1 MPPETP
7 ISKPPRLQYVILAI
21 LFLATVAYHAKHLTF
36 IAEYLSGRVV
46 AVTAPASTRN
56 ESPIISS
63 VGKEAEKAGVRVGD
77 TLLEVNGM
85 TYLGMADLVREVEYA
100 HGGDILRL
108 TVQHENGARR
118 ETVLVPLI
126 ARKHDPS
133 DHWLFAITLHVILPL
148 LCAAV
153 GFWVAALRPRE
164 KTAWILLAL
173 LVGFSQIF
181 GITMEDGDGTLAS
194 NLALGYKGLFSS
206 TWVLWLFVL
215 GLYFP
220 EPLEFER
227 RHRWLKWLVIIPL
240 GSLAAF
246 GVMYLELAANSYRA
260 TARVGE
266 VLSVHVLRLI
276 QAANGIFLLIAISAF
291 FVSIITKYFVASTP
305 DAKRRLRLLYWGMFL
320 AVVPT
325 LALVVA
331 SLVMKKGLDE
341 FPKWVEL
348 PCLLLTL
355 LFPITLAYI
364 IVVYRAM
371 DIRVVLRQ
379 GVQYTLARR
388 GIAVLQGLL
397 TAALVLTIAML
408 MQSRAT
414 TLPQTLLI
422 ISAGI
427 MAIFLLGRGAVRLAK
442 WIDRRF
448 FRDSYNAEQLLM
460 ELSEQV
466 RTIVEMYPLLET
478 VSRRIAESLHVP
490 RVAVLLQGEHP
501 YRLAYALGFEGAPG
515 IEFGE
520 GSGIVQQLREL
531 KQPTR
536 VYLNDPNNWV
546 NRTPE
551 IGAEELGT
559 LAKLQSEL
567 LIPLLAMGRLLGFI
581 SLSQKRSEEPYSGN
595 DLRLLGSVAAQTG
608 LALENARLTSAVA
621 EEAAQ
626 RESMKREVE
635 IAREVQERLFPQN
648 PPAVEGLDYCG
659 LCRPARGVGGDYY
672 DFLPLPGGQLG
683 VAVGD
688 VSGKGISAA
697 LMMASLQ
704 ASLRGQTM
712 LGPEDMA
719 ALVGRVNRLVYEV
732 SSPERYA
739 TFFFAQYDAQS
750 RILTYVNAGHNPP
763 LVLSRCCE
771 NWKVRRLE
779 VGGTVVGLLP
789 EVSYSQDQVQL
800 KSGDVLVAF
809 TDGISEAMNS
819 SDEEWGEESML
830 ATLEECDGKSAADTV
845 ACIMAA
851 ADKFTAGAKQY
862 DDMTVVVVKAL

>member
-1 MPPETP
+1 MPPEMP
-7 ISKPPRLQYVILAI
+7 VNKPPTLQYFILVL
-21 LFLATVAYHAKHLTF
+21 LFLATAAYQTKHILF

-46 AVTAPASTRN
+46 AVTAPGSMQN
-56 ESPIISS
+56 SKPIVSS
-63 VGKEAEKAGVRVGD
+63 VAKEAEKAGVRVGD
-77 TLLEVNGM
+77 TLLEVNGRP
-85 TYLGMADLVREVEYA
+85 YRGVADVVRAIEYA
-100 HGGDILRL
+100 HGGDILRV
-108 TVQHENGARR
+108 TVQHEDGARR
-118 ETVLVPLI
+118 ETVLIPLM
-126 ARKHDPS
+126 ARRRDPS
-133 DHWLFAITLHVILPL
+133 DHWLFAITLHVLLPL
-148 LCAAV
+148 LCAAL

-164 KTAWILLAL
+164 RMAWILLAL
-173 LVGFSQIF
+173 LLGFSQIF
-181 GITMEDGDGTLAS
+181 GITMENSDGTLAS

-206 TWVLWLFVL
+206 TWVLWLFLL
-215 GLYFP
+215 GVYFP

-227 RHRWLKWLVIIPL
+227 RHLWMKWIVIVPL
-240 GSLAAF
+240 GTIAAF
-246 GVMYLELAANSYRA
+246 ALTYLGLATQSYA
-260 TARVGE
+260 AAARVDTALPGW
-266 VLSVHVLRLI
+266 LLHLI
-276 QAANGIFLLIAISAF
+276 EPVGGILMLTAIGAF
-291 FVSIITKYFVASTP
+291 FVSIIAKYFVASTP

-320 AVVPT
+320 AVMPT
-325 LALVVA
+325 LALVIA
-331 SLVMKKGLDE
+331 SIVLKKGLDE

-348 PCLLLTL
+348 PALALTL
-355 LFPITLAYI
+355 LFPITLAYS

-379 GVQYTLARR
+379 GLQYTLARR

-408 MQSRAT
+408 AQSRAT
-414 TLPQTLLI
+414 ALPQTLLI
-422 ISAGI
+422 VSAGI
-427 MAIFLLGRGAVRLAK
+427 VAIFLLGRGAVRLAK

-490 RVAVLLQGEHP
+490 MVAVLLQGEHP
-501 YRLAYALGFEGAPG
+501 YRLAYALGYEATPE
-515 IEFGE
+515 IELAE
-520 GSGIVQQLREL
+520 SSGIVQQLREL

-536 VYLNDPNNWV
+536 IYLNDPNNWV
-546 NRTPE
+546 NRVPE
-551 IGAEELGT
+551 IGNEERGT

-581 SLSQKRSEEPYSGN
+581 SLSQKRSEEPYSGT

-608 LALENARLTSAVA
+608 LALENVRLTSAVA

-626 RESMKREVE
+626 REAMKREVE

-648 PPAVEGLDYCG
+648 LPAVPGLDYCG
-659 LCRPARGVGGDYY
+659 VCRPARGVGGDYY

-712 LGPEDMA
+712 RGPEDMA
-719 ALVGRVNRLVYEV
+719 ALVGRVNQLVYEV

-739 TFFFAQYDAQS
+739 TFFFAQYDAENKV
-750 RILTYVNAGHNPP
+750 LTYVNAGHNPP
-763 LVLSRCCE
+763 MVLS
-771 NWKVRRLE
+771 KYGIVQRLE

-789 EVSYSQDQVQL
+789 QVSYSQDSVRLQA
-800 KSGDVLVAF
+800 GDVLVAF
-809 TDGISEAMNS
+809 TDGISEAMNGA
-819 SDEEWGEESML
+819 DEEWGEESLL
-830 ATLEECDGKSAADTV
+830 ATLKECNGKSAAETV

-851 ADKFTAGAKQY
+851 ADRFTAGARQY
-862 DDMTVVVVKAL
+862 DDMTVVVMKVV